1 MARRKQLKGVAG
13 NIVQWCLSRN
23 FDYQGYWAVGLL
35 YAYAQE
41 NGTNECVINLVNEH
55 APNEVTGVK
64 FSEAI
69 KLLSC
74 ILQRDLESLKIPDW
88 WVKDAKVIFTFN
100 TDDKKK
106 YHLWASGLGGKPAMC
121 LVEITTD
128 LGKTYTKEG
137 GCNVWVHNPEKESR
151 RYGF

>member
-23 FDYQGYWAVGLL
+23 FDYQGYWAVGQL

-41 NGTNECVINLVNEH
+41 NGTNECVISLVNEH
-55 APNEVTGVK
+55 VQSELSGVM
-64 FSEAI
+64 FSETI
-69 KLLSC
+69 KLLSR

-88 WVKDAKVIFTFN
+88 WVKDAKVTFTFN
-100 TDDKKK
+100 TDYQKK
-106 YHLWASGLGGKPAMC
+106 YHLWACGLGGTPAMC
-121 LVEITTD
+121 HVEITTD
-128 LGKTYTKEG
+128 LGKTYTKAG

-151 RYGF
+151 RNGF